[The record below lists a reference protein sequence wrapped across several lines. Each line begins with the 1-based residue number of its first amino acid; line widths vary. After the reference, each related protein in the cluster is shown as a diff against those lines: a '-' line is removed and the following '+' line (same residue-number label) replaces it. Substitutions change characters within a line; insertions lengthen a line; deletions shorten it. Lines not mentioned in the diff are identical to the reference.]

1 MRKFVL
7 IAAPFL
13 IVLLSGAAAVTLV
26 KSRPEIEKTRP
37 VPPPPLVRTMV
48 ATPEDV
54 QVFVESQ
61 GTVEPRTETVLV
73 SEVAGR
79 VVDVSS
85 SFAAGGIFQKGDVL
99 LRLDSGDYEL
109 AVVQAKSQ
117 VAQAELRL
125 AQEEAEAAIARKE
138 WTELQGGDAPPLAN
152 RDLQVAQARA
162 AFEAAKASQRQ
173 AERNLE
179 RTRIRAPYSG
189 RLRATRVDVGQYVG
203 PGTPVA
209 EVFATDYAEIRLPVR
224 DSEFAFLDVPLDG
237 NGDGHGPSV
246 VLRGDF
252 AGQEQTWQGR
262 IVRTEGEIDPKTRM
276 IHLVARV
283 DDPYAGRSGMLS
295 ADRSVGQAA
304 RGSTD
309 ESDRMHAGRS
319 ADGSARRSAGQSVV
333 PLSVGLFV
341 SADVAG
347 TVLDDVF
354 VIPRSA
360 IRQGGELLIVD
371 GEDKLRIREVDI
383 VRAERERVIVAG
395 GLEKGERICLSP
407 LEVVSDG
414 MKVRTGQ
421 GSPKEMSFLID
432 GGSTATDLPGGDA

>member
-1 MRKFVL
+1 MRKFIL
-7 IAAPFL
+7 IVAPFL

-26 KSRPEIEKTRP
+26 KSRPEIERKTP
-37 VPPPPLVRTMV
+37 VPPPPLVRTLV

-61 GTVEPRTETVLV
+61 GTVEPRTETALV

-79 VVDVSS
+79 VVDVSP
-85 SFAAGGIFQKGDVL
+85 SFAAGGVFQKGDVL

-109 AVVQAKSQ
+109 AVVQARSL
-117 VAQAELRL
+117 VAQTELRL

-138 WTELQGGDAPPLAN
+138 WSELQGGEAPPLAN

-162 AFEAAKASQRQ
+162 GFEAAKASQRQ

-189 RLRATRVDVGQYVG
+189 RVRATRVDVGQYVG

-237 NGDGHGPSV
+237 NGNGHGPSV

-252 AGQEQTWQGR
+252 AGEEQTWQGR
-262 IVRTEGEIDPKTRM
+262 IVRTEGEIDPRTRM

-283 DDPYAGRSGMLS
+283 DEPYAGRSSG
-295 ADRSVGQAA
+295 
-304 RGSTD
+304 
-309 ESDRMHAGRS
+309 
-319 ADGSARRSAGQSVV
+319 RSAGQSAV

-360 IRQGGELLIVD
+360 IRKGGELLIVD
-371 GEDKLRIREVDI
+371 DEDRLRIREVQV
-383 VRAERERVIVAG
+383 VRAERERVIVSG
-395 GLEKGERICLSP
+395 GIAEGERICLSP
-407 LEVVSDG
+407 LEVVTDG
-414 MKVRTGQ
+414 MKVRTGA
-421 GSPKEMSFLID
+421 GSPKEMSSLEE
-432 GGSTATDLPGGDA
+432 GVPAATQQPGGDA